1 MGMSISRWVAI
12 VGAICAAVSSILL
25 PFPAA
30 SPLAWMPAPATSP
43 ALDAEMHELT
53 QAAAVA
59 QSAVRTYRVARA
71 LEHWNEDRTSADT
84 AAVRLDATV
93 PSHAATTARAIV
105 AEQWAALGPR
115 VSAAHAQVFVY
126 LDSTTIPRASDA
138 GDKPRA
144 LEGRALIDVAF
155 ALPDAT
161 DGARCVALVRL
172 RGSSPAHVAALRNQP
187 LLGVCGFF
195 AAFGLPGAGVRSWLA
210 TTRYRFARRS
220 DWVVARAPAVD
231 ATALYTLSHA
241 GGRCLTGEAGGCLEA
256 LRVSDSASLS
266 GPTPAEIDV
275 RVIDPSS
282 PMYDGLANSRSAAL
296 GGAEDELLADAVRA
310 IGPDRFARF
319 WALSSRPD
327 AAYLAAAGVSLESW
341 TQQWL
346 TRTYGTLG
354 QRPTVRLSEVMW
366 LAIVMPLVL
375 FVAAR
380 PRERILADTR

>member
-12 VGAICAAVSSILL
+12 VGAICAAVSAILL

-30 SPLAWMPAPATSP
+30 PSLAWIRAPMTSP
-43 ALDAEMHELT
+43 ALDAEMRKLT
-53 QAAAVA
+53 QAAVVA
-59 QSAVRTYRVARA
+59 RSAVRTYRVARA
-71 LEHWNEDRTSADT
+71 LERWNEDRTTADT
-84 AAVRLDATV
+84 GAVRLDAIV
-93 PSHAATTARAIV
+93 PSHAATAVRAIV

-115 VSAAHAQVFVY
+115 ASAAHAQVFVY
-126 LDSTTIPRASDA
+126 VDGTTIPRASNA
-138 GDKPRA
+138 GDQSRA
-144 LEGRALIDVAF
+144 LEGRALIDVTF

-161 DGARCVALVRL
+161 DGAHCVALVRL

-210 TTRYRFARRS
+210 TTHYRFARRS

-231 ATALYTLSHA
+231 ATALYALSDA

-256 LRVSDSASLS
+256 LRVSDSSSPS
-266 GPTPAEIDV
+266 GPTPAGIEV

-282 PMYDGLANSRSAAL
+282 PTYDGVANSRSAAL

-319 WALSSRPD
+319 WASSSRPD
-327 AAYLAAAGVSLESW
+327 AAYLAASGVSLESW

-346 TRTYGTLG
+346 TRTYGTVG
-354 QRPTVRLSEVMW
+354 QRPTVRLSEFMW
-366 LAIVMPLVL
+366 LAIAMPFVL

-380 PRERILADTR
+380 PRERILADRR